1 MINRA
6 AKSSPVPI
14 TDFSEVNFSS
24 LSAFFSA
31 SKVRRATDAPLK
43 YFFDEISMCIIHS
56 SLYLRILERDSRMY
70 ERTMDLNVIFHS
82 LLCSNV
88 YENIGMKTLPTFC
101 SLRAYI

>member
-6 AKSSPVPI
+6 AKSSPVAI

-31 SKVRRATDAPLK
+31 SKATDAPLK
-43 YFFDEISMCIIHS
+43 YFFDETSMCIIHS

-70 ERTMDLNVIFHS
+70 EHTMDLNVIFHS